1 MYLIRDIKNN
11 PLIFVLCSANFKHHS
26 IFQTTYLTI
35 YRFGALGSIGY
46 KSVEERG
53 FPSGN
58 GRKKLF
64 YTESAVAGALTC
76 RGSVVQVH
84 LSSPSPVPRHADAYR
99 GFFFFK
105 ALNLAF

>member
-11 PLIFVLCSANFKHHS
+11 PLIFVLCGANFKHHI

-53 FPSGN
+53 FPSGK

-64 YTESAVAGALTC
+64 
-76 RGSVVQVH
+76 
-84 LSSPSPVPRHADAYR
+84 
-99 GFFFFK
+99 
-105 ALNLAF
+105 